1 MPDEHAA
8 EEVPP
13 EFHLNQGTDGCEWHP
28 SGPLL
33 QETVPPYV
41 EERAVAASWHSV
53 ASAMMRQLLAAQS
66 APEAKTW
73 NSWNVSDNRRSRAA
87 TWEPAQICRSSAAIA
102 TYASGAACVICSEEA
117 VRSAPRGLST
127 STSTDDS
134 PQSPLLTP

>member
-1 MPDEHAA
+1 MQLHTHCVPDEHAA

-13 EFHLNQGTDGCEWHP
+13 EFHRNQGTDGCEWHP

-66 APEAKTW
+66 APVLKTW
-73 NSWNVSDNRRSRAA
+73 NSWNVSDSRRA
-87 TWEPAQICRSSAAIA
+87 SS
-102 TYASGAACVICSEEA
+102 S
-117 VRSAPRGLST
+117 
-127 STSTDDS
+127 
-134 PQSPLLTP
+134 